1 MGRVVVQHVVQTTLI
16 RVEYRT
22 HKQPF
27 KKRPHNAQTNSRDS
41 LARMRYSWLNVCYLL
56 WIVSPTFGENNSA
69 LIELL
74 RTIKTENNFRSLLL
88 MKHHNASILTKFN
101 PEQEGCELGRSIM
114 EELQVPLMQ
123 LNEQVSFSIFEKQSN
138 LIMSV
143 VYLNGTQL
151 ENNMVLLQRLV
162 ANLHLM
168 TTTRVVFLEQSSEA
182 NQLFL
187 FDLFVYCW
195 KNNLLNVLVLFGN
208 FEVS

>member
-41 LARMRYSWLNVCYLL
+41 LVRMRYSWLNVCYLL

-138 LIMSV
+138 LLMSV

-151 ENNMVLLQRLV
+151 ENNIVIIQRLI
-162 ANLHLM
+162 AN
-168 TTTRVVFLEQSSEA
+168 
-182 NQLFL
+182 
-187 FDLFVYCW
+187 
-195 KNNLLNVLVLFGN
+195 
-208 FEVS
+208 